1 MEALSA
7 ATAPASQLSS
17 ASALAQ
23 AAAAAVAAAP
33 TVAMP
38 VAELF
43 GSFLLGTDEFAL
55 PAIFIREVVNFPE
68 RMSSVPLALFYLEGM
83 FTLRG
88 SVIPVVNLARLF
100 QPDAPA
106 GTADHKIAIV
116 EHQDVLVGLLVHA
129 IGDVLRVRPEQR
141 ASLQYAP
148 GQSGV
153 VAGTILLE
161 QGRRLIQVL
170 DVERLVRIE
179 NVPQVLALRGPAS
192 EQRQRHLRA
201 VGERRHAIS
210 FRAAGVHFALDM
222 KAIQEIVRV
231 PELQTSVLNSK
242 LCLGRMHFRGRQ
254 IAVVDFATLAGGE
267 SATPAA
273 AEAGADERRVL
284 VARIGDATIGFLVD
298 AVQSIVHFATE
309 DVMPIPLLSKTRSA
323 MFAGCVARPGQD
335 DVILL
340 DTEGIFSSAEIGE
353 LQQGIRNLF
362 PEEGKGEAVRKAA
375 GRKVYLSFR
384 VGDLY
389 ALELK
394 QVREI
399 IDCSGDISQAPG
411 MPGYVRGILNLRG
424 NLVTLVDLR
433 RLYGMPPV
441 QQEEASKVLV
451 IERGDECFGL
461 IVDSVN
467 DIVTVDDAK
476 RYATPSLMRKPGEAG
491 MQSESSE
498 VLELGQDYS
507 VCLLDPDRLLAR
519 LA

>member
-1 MEALSA
+1 M
-7 ATAPASQLSS
+7 T
-17 ASALAQ
+17 
-23 AAAAAVAAAP
+23 
-33 TVAMP
+33 
-38 VAELF
+38 
-43 GSFLLGTDEFAL
+43 
-55 PAIFIREVVNFPE
+55 I
-68 RMSSVPLALFYLEGM
+68 VPLAPHYLEGM

-106 GTADHKIAIV
+106 GQAVHKIAII
-116 EHQDVLVGLLVHA
+116 EHQDVLVGMLVHA

-141 ASLQYAP
+141 ASLQYAA

-153 VAGTILLE
+153 VAGTILLD

-170 DVERLVRIE
+170 DIERLIRIE

-201 VGERRHAIS
+201 VGERRRAIS
-210 FRAAGVHFALDM
+210 FRAAGAHFALDM
-222 KAIQEIVRV
+222 QAIQEIGPV
-231 PELQTSVLNSK
+231 PELQSSVLNSK
-242 LCLGRMHFRGRQ
+242 LCLGRMHFRGSQ
-254 IAVVDFATLAGGE
+254 VAVVDFATLAGG
-267 SATPAA
+267 APAA
-273 AEAGADERRVL
+273 AAPADAGGEGGAASARRVL
-284 VARIGDATIGFLVD
+284 VARIDGATIGFLVD
-298 AVQSIVHFATE
+298 SVESIVHFAKDE
-309 DVMPIPLLSKTRSA
+309 VMPIPLLSKTRSA
-323 MFAGCVARPGQD
+323 MFAGCVARPGED

-340 DTEGIFSSAEIGE
+340 DHAGIFSRAEIGE

-362 PEEGKGEAVRKAA
+362 PAEGQGEAVRKNA
-375 GRKVYLSFR
+375 GRKVYLSFG
-384 VGDLY
+384 VGELY

-411 MPGYVRGILNLRG
+411 MPAYVRGILNLRG
-424 NLVTLVDLR
+424 SLVTLVDLR
-433 RLYGMPPV
+433 RLCGMPSADAAQPG
-441 QQEEASKVLV
+441 KVLV
-451 IERGDECFGL
+451 IERGAERFGL

-476 RYATPSLMRKPGEAG
+476 RYATPSLMRKPDDEGL
-491 MQSESSE
+491 QSACAE
-498 VLELGQDYS
+498 VLELADGHS